1 MAGELN
7 TDGIENALV
16 ILGAAGIVIPA
27 FARVRIN
34 PIVGFLLVGVLVGP
48 FGLGALA
55 ADFPWLK
62 WITISSSE
70 EISPIGDYGI
80 ILLLFSIGLELSFRR
95 LWKMRRTVFVLGP
108 AELFGSALLIAFGL
122 LMFDHSLPSA
132 VGLGLALALSS
143 TALVV
148 PIAGTQSAVG
158 RRALGMLLFEDVAI
172 VPIIFLLGALA
183 PKAATGSLDGLF
195 TVLWEGALVVAVML
209 ILGRF
214 LLPYLFGQAARTK
227 SPELFL
233 AASLLVVIIASLAT
247 SAVGLSPIFG
257 ALIAGLLIAETDYRH
272 EVEVITAPFKGL
284 ALGVFLISIGMQID
298 LNFVAANWPLLAAA
312 ITGVILVKSV
322 VTGGLLKLAGARTGT
337 ATETGLLMA
346 SPSETTLIVL
356 AAASAAQLI
365 SAETANF
372 WQVATAIGLTITPIL
387 ARVGH
392 DMAKRIELGE
402 SKPLPEQVT
411 SDPSRAVIVGFGRV
425 GRLIA
430 DMLVTHNQP
439 YVAVEASIDA
449 VTSARRKGYN
459 VMFGDVSRTEVLE
472 KLDIGNSKALIL
484 TMDEPVLTARIVKR
498 IRSAFPDLT
507 IISRARD
514 ADHAAELYRAG
525 VTDAVPE
532 TLESSLQLSEA
543 VLVDLGIPMGFVIA
557 SIHDKRDE
565 FRRLI
570 KDQGGLDE
578 APRLKTGSAEKA

>member
-1 MAGELN
+1 MAGELQ
-7 TDGIENALV
+7 TEGLSNALV

-27 FARVRIN
+27 FARARIN

-48 FGLGALA
+48 FALGSLA
-55 ADFPWLK
+55 GELPWLR
-62 WITISSSE
+62 WITISSVE
-70 EISPIGDYGI
+70 EISPLGDYGI
-80 ILLLFSIGLELSFRR
+80 ILLLFTIGLELSFRR

-108 AELFGSALLIAFGL
+108 AELFGSALIIALGL
-122 LMFDHSLPSA
+122 SMFDYGWPSA
-132 VGLGLALALSS
+132 IGLGLALALSS

-172 VPIIFLLGALA
+172 VPIIFLLGAFA
-183 PKAATGSLDGLF
+183 PQAAHGSLDGLF
-195 TVLWEGALVVAVML
+195 AVLWQGAAVVVLMLV
-209 ILGRF
+209 LGRF
-214 LLPYLFGQAARTK
+214 LLPFLFGQAARTK

-233 AASLLVVIIASLAT
+233 AISLLVVIVASLAT
-247 SAVGLSPIFG
+247 GAVGLSPIFG

-272 EVEVITAPFKGL
+272 EVEVIIAPFKGL
-284 ALGVFLISIGMQID
+284 ALGVFLITIGMQID
-298 LNFVAANWPLLAAA
+298 LNFIAENWTMLAAA
-312 ITGVILVKSV
+312 IAGVLLVKAT
-322 VTGGLLKLAGARTGT
+322 VTGGLLKLSGTRTGT
-337 ATETGLLMA
+337 AVETGVLMA

-356 AAASAAQLI
+356 AAAGAAQLLSPEVI
-365 SAETANF
+365 NF

-387 ARVGH
+387 ARIGH
-392 DMAKRIELGE
+392 DMSKRIELRE
-402 SKPLPEQVT
+402 SEPPPDVA
-411 SDPSRAVIVGFGRV
+411 SPHADRAIIVGFGRV
-425 GRLIA
+425 GLLIA
-430 DMLVTHNQP
+430 DMLTKHDQL
-439 YVAVEASIDA
+439 YVAVEANIDA
-449 VTSARRKGYN
+449 VTAARRRGYN
-459 VMFGDVSRTEVLE
+459 VMFGDVSRPEVLE
-472 KLDIGNSKALIL
+472 RLDIGNAKALIL
-484 TMDEPVLTARIVKR
+484 TMDEPVLAARIVKR
-498 IRSAFPDLT
+498 IRPLFPNLT

-578 APRLKTGSAEKA
+578 APRLKTATIGKP

>member
-1 MAGELN
+1 MAMAGELQ
-7 TDGIENALV
+7 TEGLSNALV
-16 ILGAAGIVIPA
+16 ILGAAGVVIPA

-48 FGLGALA
+48 FGLGSLA
-55 ADFPWLK
+55 AQFHWLR
-62 WITISSSE
+62 WITISDIE
-70 EISPIGDYGI
+70 EISPLGDYGI
-80 ILLLFSIGLELSFRR
+80 ILLLFTIGLELSFRR
-95 LWKMRRTVFVLGP
+95 LWKMRRMVFVLGP
-108 AELFGSALLIAFGL
+108 AELFTSSLLIALGL
-122 LMFDHSLPSA
+122 SFLDYSWGSS

-158 RRALGMLLFEDVAI
+158 RRALGMLLFEDLAI
-172 VPIIFLLGALA
+172 VPIIFILGALA
-183 PKAATGSLDGLF
+183 PQATGGSWSGLL
-195 TVLWEGALVVAVML
+195 TVLSEGAIVVGLML

-284 ALGVFLISIGMQID
+284 ALGVFLITIGMQID
-298 LNFVAANWPLLAAA
+298 LNFIRENWSMLAAA
-312 ITGVILVKSV
+312 VSGIILVKAF
-322 VTGGLLKLAGARTGT
+322 VTGGLLKIAGARTGT
-337 ATETGLLMA
+337 ATETGLLMS

-365 SAETANF
+365 SAETATF
-372 WQVATAIGLTITPIL
+372 WQAATAIGLTITPIL
-387 ARVGH
+387 ARIGH
-392 DMAKRIELGE
+392 DMAKRIELRE
-402 SKPLPEQVT
+402 SEPPPVAAPAQVE
-411 SDPSRAVIVGFGRV
+411 RAIIVGFGRV
-425 GRLIA
+425 GVLIA
-430 DMLVTHNQP
+430 DMLGKHDLP
-439 YVAVEASIDA
+439 YVAVEANIDA
-449 VTSARRKGYN
+449 VTSARRRGYD
-459 VMFGDVSRTEVLE
+459 VMFGDVSRPEVLE
-472 KLDIGNSKALIL
+472 KLDIANAKALII
-484 TMDEPVLTARIVKR
+484 TMDEPVLAACIVKR
-498 IRSAFPDLT
+498 VRTDFPDLT

-525 VTDAVPE
+525 VSDAVPE

-557 SIHDKRDE
+557 SIHEKRDE
-565 FRRLI
+565 FRRI
-570 KDQGGLDE
+570 IMEQGGLDE
-578 APRLKTGSAEKA
+578 APKLKLQAPS

>member
-1 MAGELN
+1 MAGELQ
-7 TDGIENALV
+7 TEGLSNALV
-16 ILGAAGIVIPA
+16 ILGAAGVVIPA

-48 FGLGALA
+48 FGLGSLA
-55 ADFPWLK
+55 AQFPWLH
-62 WITISSSE
+62 WITISDIE

-80 ILLLFSIGLELSFRR
+80 ILLLFTIGLELSFRR
-95 LWKMRRTVFVLGP
+95 LWKMRRMVFVLGP
-108 AELFGSALLIAFGL
+108 AELFTSSLLIALGL
-122 LMFDHSLPSA
+122 SFLDYNWGSA
-132 VGLGLALALSS
+132 IGLGLALALSS

-158 RRALGMLLFEDVAI
+158 RRALGMLLFEDLAI
-172 VPIIFLLGALA
+172 VPIIFILGALA
-183 PKAATGSLDGLF
+183 PQATGGSWSGLF
-195 TVLWEGALVVAVML
+195 TVLVEGALVVGLML

-284 ALGVFLISIGMQID
+284 ALGVFLITIGMQID
-298 LNFVAANWPLLAAA
+298 LNFIRENWSLLAAA
-312 ITGVILVKSV
+312 VSGIILVKAF
-322 VTGGLLKLAGARTGT
+322 VTGGLLKIAGARTGT
-337 ATETGLLMA
+337 ATETGLLMS

-365 SAETANF
+365 SAETATF
-372 WQVATAIGLTITPIL
+372 WQAATAIGLTITPIL
-387 ARVGH
+387 ARIGH
-392 DMAKRIELGE
+392 DMAKRIELRE
-402 SKPLPEQVT
+402 SEPPPAVAASPVE
-411 SDPSRAVIVGFGRV
+411 RAIIVGFGRV
-425 GRLIA
+425 GMLIA
-430 DMLVTHNQP
+430 DMLNKHDLP
-439 YVAVEASIDA
+439 YVAVEANIDA
-449 VTSARRKGYN
+449 VTSARRRGYE
-459 VMFGDVSRTEVLE
+459 VMFGDVSRPEVLE
-472 KLDIGNSKALIL
+472 KLDIANAKALII
-484 TMDEPVLTARIVKR
+484 TMDEPVLAARIVKR
-498 IRSAFPDLT
+498 VRTDFPELT

-525 VTDAVPE
+525 VSDAVPE

-565 FRRLI
+565 FRRI
-570 KDQGGLDE
+570 IMEQGGL
-578 APRLKTGSAEKA
+578 EKAPTLKLRTTERS